1 MKKNNNT
8 LILVTG
14 AAGKTGAA
22 VVEQMLDRGFPVR
35 ALVRRRDDRSARLE
49 ALGADVM
56 VGDMHDLK
64 SIRGAMQNVRRVYFV
79 YPPQGELL
87 VEATTIVAVAAR
99 DAGVEALVNMSQI
112 SAREDSKSPLA
123 RQHWLSE
130 NILDWADIGA
140 VHLRPTF
147 FAENLVMFG
156 AATIGSQGKLYLPYG
171 AEKHAPVAAAD
182 IARVVSG
189 ILADPVLHVGERYV
203 VTGPRDFSLT
213 EMAGVL
219 SQQLGRPVEYVDL
232 PVEAWG
238 EVLAGVDGMSE
249 SLVTHLKEVA
259 VDHQNGIFRG
269 ETDVVE
275 RIGGQRPQALD
286 AFIREHR
293 MAFGAA
299 EAVASRTGTADV
311 VASSSATHD
320 APPR

>member
-1 MKKNNNT
+1 MSTKPK
-8 LILVTG
+8 ILVTG
-14 AAGKTGAA
+14 AAGKTGAQ
-22 VVEQMLDRGFPVR
+22 VVEQLREKGFPVR
-35 ALVRRRDDRSARLE
+35 ALVRRRDERSARLE
-49 ALGADVM
+49 ELGAEVT
-56 VGDMHDLK
+56 VGDLLDLE
-64 SIRGAMQNVRRVYFV
+64 SMRTAMQGVKRVYFV

-99 DAGVEALVNMSQI
+99 DAGVEVIVNMSQI

-130 NILDWADIGA
+130 RILDWADVGA

-156 AATIGSQGKLYLPYG
+156 AATIASQNKLYLPYG

-182 IARVVSG
+182 IARVASG
-189 ILADPVLHVGERYV
+189 ILADPTLHVGERYV
-203 VTGPRDFSLT
+203 VTGPRNLSLT

-219 SQQLGRPVEYVDL
+219 SQELGRPVEYVDL

-238 EVLAGVDGMSE
+238 EVLAKVDGMTD
-249 SLVTHLKEVA
+249 SLATHLKAVA

-275 RIGGQRPQALD
+275 RIGGQPPQSLD

-293 MAFGAA
+293 TVFGAA
-299 EAVASRTGTADV
+299 KAAASN
-311 VASSSATHD
+311 
-320 APPR
+320 

>member
-1 MKKNNNT
+1 MKTNKNT

-22 VVEQMLDRGFPVR
+22 VVEQMLDHGFPVR
-35 ALVRRRDDRSARLE
+35 ALVRRLDNRSARLE
-49 ALGADVM
+49 SLGAEVV
-56 VGDMHDLK
+56 VGDLHDLK
-64 SIRGAMQNVRRVYFV
+64 SMRAAMNKVKRVYFV

-99 DAGVEALVNMSQI
+99 DVGVEALVNMSQI
-112 SAREDSKSPLA
+112 SARQDAKSPLA

-140 VHLRPTF
+140 VHVRPTF
-147 FAENLVMFG
+147 FAENLVMMG
-156 AATIGSQGKLYLPYG
+156 ARTIAAEGKLYLPYG

-182 IARVVSG
+182 IARVVTG

-203 VTGPRDFSLT
+203 VTGPRNLTVT
-213 EMAGVL
+213 EMADLL
-219 SQQLGRPVEYVDL
+219 SEELGKPVEYVDL
-232 PVEAWG
+232 PVDVWG
-238 EVLAGVDGMSE
+238 DVLAGVDGMSD
-249 SLVTHLKEVA
+249 SLVTHLKAVA

-269 ETDVVE
+269 ESDVVE

-293 MAFGAA
+293 AAFGAA
-299 EAVASRTGTADV
+299 EAAAS
-311 VASSSATHD
+311 
-320 APPR
+320 

>member
-1 MKKNNNT
+1 MKTNSDT
-8 LILVTG
+8 RILVTG

-22 VVEQMLDRGFPVR
+22 VVKQMLDRGFPVR
-35 ALVRRRDDRSARLE
+35 ALVHRSDDRSARLE
-49 ALGADVM
+49 ALGAEVM
-56 VGDMHDLK
+56 VGDLHDLK
-64 SIRGAMQNVRRVYFV
+64 SMRAAMQNVRRVYFV

-99 DAGVEALVNMSQI
+99 DAGVEVLVNMSQI
-112 SAREDSKSPLA
+112 SAREDSQSPLA

-147 FAENLVMFG
+147 FAENLVMMG
-156 AATIGSQGKLYLPYG
+156 AATITSQGKLYLPYG
-171 AEKHAPVAAAD
+171 TEKHAPVAAAD
-182 IARVVSG
+182 IARVASS
-189 ILADPVLHVGERYV
+189 ILANPVLHVGERYV
-203 VTGPRDFSLT
+203 VTGPRNLSLT

-219 SQQLGRPVEYVDL
+219 SRELGRPVEYVDL

-249 SLVTHLKEVA
+249 SLVTHLKAVA

-275 RIGGQRPQALD
+275 RIGGQPPQALD

-293 MAFGAA
+293 TVFGAT
-299 EAVASRTGTADV
+299 EAVMS
-311 VASSSATHD
+311 
-320 APPR
+320 

>member
-1 MKKNNNT
+1 MKKNSDT

-14 AAGKTGAA
+14 ATGKTGAPVA
-22 VVEQMLDRGFPVR
+22 EQMLDRGFPVR

-49 ALGADVM
+49 ALGAEVT
-56 VGDMHDLK
+56 VGDVHDLK
-64 SIRGAMQNVRRVYFV
+64 SVRAAMQDVKRVYFV
-79 YPPQGELL
+79 YPPQGEQL
-87 VEATTIVAVAAR
+87 VEASTIVAVAAR

-112 SAREDSKSPLA
+112 SAREDSESPLA

-140 VHLRPTF
+140 VHVRPTF

-156 AATIGSQGKLYLPYG
+156 AETIASQGKLYLPYG

-182 IARVVSG
+182 IARVASG

-203 VTGPRDFSLT
+203 LTGPRNLSLT

-219 SQQLGRPVEYVDL
+219 SREVGKPVEYVDL

-238 EVLAGVDGMSE
+238 EALTGVDGMSD
-249 SLVTHLKEVA
+249 SLVTHLQAVA

-275 RIGGQRPQALD
+275 RIGGQAPQPLD
-286 AFIREHR
+286 AFVREHR
-293 MAFGAA
+293 TVFGAA
-299 EAVASRTGTADV
+299 DPVAS
-311 VASSSATHD
+311 
-320 APPR
+320 

>member
-1 MKKNNNT
+1 MSTNPR
-8 LILVTG
+8 ILVTG
-14 AAGKTGAA
+14 AAGKTGAE
-22 VVEQMLDRGFPVR
+22 VVEQLLGRGFPVR
-35 ALVRRRDDRSARLE
+35 ALVRRRDERSARLE
-49 ALGADVM
+49 ALGADVT
-56 VGDMHDLK
+56 VGDLLDLE
-64 SIRGAMQNVRRVYFV
+64 SMRTAMQGVKRVYFV

-112 SAREDSKSPLA
+112 SAREESKSPLA

-130 NILDWADIGA
+130 RILDWADVGA

-156 AATIGSQGKLYLPYG
+156 AATIASQGKLYLPYG

-182 IARVVSG
+182 IARVASG
-189 ILADPVLHVGERYV
+189 ILTDPTLHVGERYV
-203 VTGPRDFSLT
+203 VTGPRNLSLA

-219 SQQLGRPVEYVDL
+219 SRELGRPVEYVDL

-238 EVLAGVDGMSE
+238 EVLAKVDGMTD
-249 SLVTHLKEVA
+249 SLVTHLKAVA

-275 RIGGQRPQALD
+275 RIGGQPPQSLD

-293 MAFGAA
+293 TVFGAA
-299 EAVASRTGTADV
+299 RAAAS
-311 VASSSATHD
+311 
-320 APPR
+320 

>member
-22 VVEQMLDRGFPVR
+22 AVEQMLDHGFPVR
-35 ALVRRRDDRSARLE
+35 ALVRRLDDRSARLE
-49 ALGADVM
+49 ALGAEVM
-56 VGDMHDLK
+56 LGDLLDPQSM
-64 SIRGAMQNVRRVYFV
+64 RAAMRSVKRVYFV

-99 DAGVEALVNMSQI
+99 DAGVETLVNMSQI
-112 SAREDSKSPLA
+112 SAREGAESPLS

-140 VHLRPTF
+140 VHLRPTY

-156 AATIGSQGKLYLPYG
+156 AATIASDGKLYLPYG
-171 AEKHAPVAAAD
+171 DEKHAPVAAAD

-189 ILADPVLHVGERYV
+189 ILTNPTPHLGERYV
-203 VTGPRDFSLT
+203 VTGPRNLSLT
-213 EMAGVL
+213 EMADVL
-219 SQQLGRPVEYVDL
+219 SRELGKRVEYVDL

-238 EVLAGVDGMSE
+238 NVLAGVDGVTD
-249 SLVTHLKEVA
+249 SLVTHLKAVA

-275 RIGGQRPQALD
+275 RIGGKPPQALD
-286 AFIREHR
+286 AFIRNHR
-293 MAFGAA
+293 AAFGVV
-299 EAVASRTGTADV
+299 EAVAS
-311 VASSSATHD
+311 
-320 APPR
+320 

>member
-1 MKKNNNT
+1 MSTNPR
-8 LILVTG
+8 ILVTG
-14 AAGKTGAA
+14 AAGKTGAE
-22 VVEQMLDRGFPVR
+22 VVEQLLGRGFPVR
-35 ALVRRRDDRSARLE
+35 ALVRRRDERSARLE
-49 ALGADVM
+49 ALGADVT
-56 VGDMHDLK
+56 VGDLLDLE
-64 SIRGAMQNVRRVYFV
+64 SMRTAMQGVKRVYFV

-112 SAREDSKSPLA
+112 SAREESKSPLA

-130 NILDWADIGA
+130 RILDWADVGA

-156 AATIGSQGKLYLPYG
+156 AATIASQGKLYLPYG

-182 IARVVSG
+182 IARVASG
-189 ILADPVLHVGERYV
+189 ILTDPTLHVGERYV
-203 VTGPRDFSLT
+203 VTGPRNLSLA

-219 SQQLGRPVEYVDL
+219 SRELGRPVEYVDL

-238 EVLAGVDGMSE
+238 EVLAKVDGMTD
-249 SLVTHLKEVA
+249 SLVTHLKAVA

-275 RIGGQRPQALD
+275 RIGGQPPQSLD

-293 MAFGAA
+293 TVFGSAKAA
-299 EAVASRTGTADV
+299 ASN
-311 VASSSATHD
+311 
-320 APPR
+320 